1 MAGACFGDVFS
12 DWEALTH
19 SGLAQVPYAACCGD
33 VTGKSLTGR
42 VSAST
47 SSESRVG
54 ALSMASQGVRCYL
67 CVGEAMGRNKRAG
80 ARCAAGGAS
89 CSVGFGKLVPCW

>member
-1 MAGACFGDVFS
+1 MFS

-19 SGLAQVPYAACCGD
+19 SDLTQVPGTACCGD
-33 VTGKSLTGR
+33 VTGRSLTGR

-54 ALSMASQGVRCYL
+54 ALPMASQGVHCYL